1 MFKVV
6 IYFDD
11 ETYQDFDFEHYCLA
25 NAFLQDYL
33 RKSDHV
39 LIAKILK
46 GEDTIKV
53 VSNIGFYD
61 EANRIMYGYWR

>member
-1 MFKVV
+1 MYKVV
-6 IYFDD
+6 LYYD
-11 ETYQDFDFEHYCLA
+11 ETYFELDFKSYKSAC
-25 NAFLQDYL
+25 DYL
-33 RKSDHV
+33 QAKLKEDDDI

-61 EANRIMYGYWR
+61 EANRIMYGYYR